1 MEEDKSLLIL
11 LLESTHSG
19 NEEVYE
25 DEDGKVPL
33 PLYYYFELEMVMKK

>member
-1 MEEDKSLLIL
+1 MNS
-11 LLESTHSG
+11 

-33 PLYYYFELEMVMKK
+33 PLYYYFELEMIMKK